1 MNEIQKCQKL
11 FKPIVEGGK
20 ISVLIVVTGP
30 EIVS

>member
-1 MNEIQKCQKL
+1 MNEVQKW